1 MIVAD
6 TCIWIEFLKKHEPYY
21 SVFADMLENSRVL
34 GIECIFGELLQGAK
48 NKREIQI
55 IGEDWHLVPKFSME
69 GLFIE
74 AGKQSR
80 LGNWHTRGVGLIDSV
95 ILIFAR
101 TTGSSIW
108 TIDTKLLALM
118 KSEEMFKPE

>member
-1 MIVAD
+1 
-6 TCIWIEFLKKHEPYY
+6 
-21 SVFADMLENSRVL
+21 VFADMLENSRVL

-55 IGEDWHLVPKFSME
+55 IGEYWHLVPKFSME